1 MDQMLDVTYYYHS
14 GFSCAMD
21 DVLLVFDYWLGEQS
35 WPPMEARMTT
45 QYLSRFREVYV
56 FISHSHPDHFDP
68 VVYEWSG
75 AVPVVYV
82 ISDDMPGYAM
92 GTRVKSGDTLTLSDN
107 VTVHVYDSTDLGVS
121 FLVDVCGVRVFHA
134 GDLNFWHWRE
144 ESTVQEIEEAEDAFT
159 AAVAPIAGE
168 SVDLAMFPVDP
179 RQGSLFDAG
188 VNYFI
193 MTVKPRLLVPMHFFG
208 RADSAVEFARRSRSA
223 QTEII
228 ALTRPGEKMR
238 MQLAPNGS
246 ITVNLLAAPEP
257 APQRVEPVL
266 DLEGDGGSDPF
277 LDTDLPV
284 RLEDGE

>member
-1 MDQMLDVTYYYHS
+1 
-14 GFSCAMD
+14 
-21 DVLLVFDYWLGEQS
+21 
-35 WPPMEARMTT
+35 
-45 QYLSRFREVYV
+45 
-56 FISHSHPDHFDP
+56 
-68 VVYEWSG
+68 
-75 AVPVVYV
+75 
-82 ISDDMPGYAM
+82 
-92 GTRVKSGDTLTLSDN
+92 
-107 VTVHVYDSTDLGVS
+107 
-121 FLVDVCGVRVFHA
+121 
-134 GDLNFWHWRE
+134 
-144 ESTVQEIEEAEDAFT
+144 
-159 AAVAPIAGE
+159 
-168 SVDLAMFPVDP
+168 MFPVDP